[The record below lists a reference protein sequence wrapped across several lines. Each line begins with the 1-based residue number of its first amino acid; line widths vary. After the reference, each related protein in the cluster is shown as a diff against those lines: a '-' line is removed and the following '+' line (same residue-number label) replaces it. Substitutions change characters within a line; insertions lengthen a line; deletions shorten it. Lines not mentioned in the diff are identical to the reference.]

1 MRRSLFGLGLVFV
14 LLVSVS
20 AAPAF
25 AEGAPAKVA
34 DLAWMTGHYK
44 GDFGAGTLEENWA
57 NPAGGSIGALI
68 RIMDG
73 DGTSMIEL
81 IVIEE
86 EGDSLTLRL
95 KQWEPGMKPRGDGF
109 EVMELVEVGDQKVVF
124 RGTGTGAIERL
135 GYSLAG
141 DRFTISLK
149 TAQGE
154 IEVPLTRQGH

>member
-1 MRRSLFGLGLVFV
+1 MRTNRVMRSM
-14 LLVSVS
+14 LLVLALVLAS
-20 AAPAF
+20 APAF
-25 AEGAPAKVA
+25 AEGPPAKVT

-44 GDFGAGTLEENWA
+44 GDFGAGTLQENWA
-57 NPAGGSIGALI
+57 NPAGGAIGALI
-68 RIMDG
+68 RIIDG
-73 DGTSMIEL
+73 DAASMIEL

-124 RGTGTGAIERL
+124 RGTGDGGIERL

-141 DRFTISLK
+141 DQFTISLK

-154 IEVPLTRQGH
+154 INVPLTRQGH